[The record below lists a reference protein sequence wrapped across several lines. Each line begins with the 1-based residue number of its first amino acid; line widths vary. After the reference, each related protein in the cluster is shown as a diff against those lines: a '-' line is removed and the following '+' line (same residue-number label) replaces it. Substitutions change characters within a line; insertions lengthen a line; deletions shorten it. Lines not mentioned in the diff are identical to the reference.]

1 MPFPSRHRWFGA
13 ATFAAMLLTL
23 LFLVTPLVA
32 ILTNTDPRSVFDS
45 LGEPA
50 NREALLLSLETT
62 TAAMLIVVAVG
73 TPAAYWLAMSSFR
86 GRSMVLTAIELPLV
100 MPPIVAGIALLA
112 AFGPQ
117 GLFGPALN
125 DLGVELV
132 FETAGVVVALIFV
145 SSPFY
150 IRQAIAVFSALDPGI
165 VDASRTLGSGPCR
178 TFFKVAIPVARAN

>member
-86 GRSMVLTAIELPLV
+86 GRSMDCILRSA
-100 MPPIVAGIALLA
+100 VATCSPQALLHRRA
-112 AFGPQ
+112 GTANARG
-117 GLFGPALN
+117 
-125 DLGVELV
+125 DLP
-132 FETAGVVVALIFV
+132 VAV
-145 SSPFY
+145 
-150 IRQAIAVFSALDPGI
+150 
-165 VDASRTLGSGPCR
+165 TLGL
-178 TFFKVAIPVARAN
+178 